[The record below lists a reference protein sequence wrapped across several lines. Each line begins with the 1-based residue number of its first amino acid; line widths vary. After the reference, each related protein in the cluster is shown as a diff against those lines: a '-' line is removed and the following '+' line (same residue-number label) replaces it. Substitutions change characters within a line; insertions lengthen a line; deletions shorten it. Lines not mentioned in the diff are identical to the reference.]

1 MPKYNATLLLS
12 ACGLIAAGFPSTG
25 LASVPFPGSP
35 PPAKAPDFPPFDSVS
50 KGFTEVRSTEDGVK
64 PLYRLWVNE
73 KTQQVLAELPRDY
86 QKRMVF
92 LGWTVSSGVPM
103 AGVQSGSLYGTW
115 KRFGKQLALVEPN
128 VAVRSTGDRES
139 KSAHRRVNTD
149 RVVLDVPIVA
159 MGPNGGPIINATNLF
174 VRGAGDFFGGIT
186 RGAKTNLAVV
196 KKTKAFPSNTELAF
210 EMPNRQ
216 GRFITLA
223 YSMRDLPRSNGYK
236 PRVADPRVGYFTTS
250 YQDVGDAAKDSPW
263 NRLIHRWHVE
273 KADKN
278 LELSP
283 PKQPIVFYLES
294 KIPVRYR
301 RWVREGVLEWN
312 KAFEEVGIVNAIEV
326 YQQDETTRAHMEK
339 DPEDARYNFIV
350 WTNSNMGFAIG
361 PSRVHPETGQILD
374 ADVVMDEGFVNSWV
388 KTWEDRLPEQ
398 ALEGMAP
405 ETLSWLGDRPQ
416 YDPRVLLAKPA
427 ERETTTRKL
436 MREAAAIR
444 ASGGSMMPSVLKQP
458 RILVAGDGDIEH
470 EMDQMAPICT
480 NGAMKSMNIA
490 LMRTSPA
497 LMSELLGRDASEGQ
511 QLDGVPEWYIG
522 PMLRDV
528 IMHEVGHTLGL
539 RHNFK
544 ASGIYD
550 LSEQHSEELQGRPI
564 AGSVMDYLPVNINME
579 AGEVQ
584 GPFTMETLGPYDY
597 WAIEFG
603 YGFSDPKEVAKR
615 CAEPLLNYATDE
627 DTYGADP
634 MARRFDNGK
643 NPLDYAENQM
653 KLVRKLRED
662 LLDRMVE
669 DGESWE
675 QARSGYGMLLSMQ
688 VGASSIAA
696 NWVGGSTIN
705 RDRRGDPGDRDP
717 IEPISADQQRA
728 ALNFVLNTMM
738 QDESFGLSPELL
750 RKMRVDKWYDEGGM
764 RGITDQGPYEVHDR
778 IGGLQRSAM
787 TMLLN
792 PGTLNRV
799 YDNEYRDTDLESPL
813 TVPEVLTT
821 VHKSI
826 WSELEGEVND
836 TYSARDPYISSLRR
850 NLQRAHLERMLD
862 MAGPSN
868 GFGAVS
874 TPVSTLTRR
883 QLRDLQRDLKGT
895 LARSSRLDPYTVA
908 HLQDAEVIIN
918 RALDSQYI
926 YNTDDIGGGGMSQ
939 MMMMF
944 GETEE

>member
-1 MPKYNATLLLS
+1 MPKHNATILLT
-12 ACGLIAAGFPSTG
+12 ACGLFAGGLPAATFAISSSQRAPQ
-25 LASVPFPGSP
+25 
-35 PPAKAPDFPPFDSVS
+35 KEAPDFPKFEDVS
-50 KGFTEVRSTEDGVK
+50 KGFTEIRSTEDGVK
-64 PLYRLWVNE
+64 PLYRLWVND

-92 LGWTVSSGVPM
+92 LGWTISSGIPM

-139 KSAHRRVNTD
+139 KSAHERVNTD
-149 RVVLDVPIVA
+149 RVVLDVPIVT

-174 VRGAGDFFGGIT
+174 VRGSGDFFGRLT
-186 RGAKTNLAVV
+186 RGAKTNLTVV
-196 KKTKAFPSNTELAF
+196 KKAKAFPSNTELAF
-210 EMPNRQ
+210 EMPNSS
-216 GRFITLA
+216 GKFITLA

-236 PRVADPRVGYFTTS
+236 PREADPRVGYFATG
-250 YQDVGDAAKDSPW
+250 YQDIGDASKDSPW
-263 NRLIHRWHVE
+263 KRHIHRWNIE
-273 KADKN
+273 KADKS

-301 RWVREGVLEWN
+301 RWVREGVIEWN
-312 KAFEEVGIVNAIEV
+312 RAFEEVGIVNAIEV
-326 YQQDETTRAHMEK
+326 YQQDAVTKAHMEK

-388 KTWEDRLPEQ
+388 KTWEDRMPEE
-398 ALEGMAP
+398 ALEGMSP

-427 ERETTTRKL
+427 ERETTSRRL
-436 MREAAAIR
+436 MREAAMLR
-444 ASGGSMMPSVLKQP
+444 ASGGSPMPSVLKQP
-458 RILVAGDGDIEH
+458 TVLVAGDGDIEH
-470 EMDQMAPICT
+470 EISQMAPICT

-497 LMSELLGRDASEGQ
+497 MMSELLGRDASQGQ

-550 LSEQHSEELQGRPI
+550 LSEQHSEEIAGKPI
-564 AGSVMDYLPVNINME
+564 AGSVMDYLPVNINMG
-579 AGEVQ
+579 AGETQ

-597 WAIEFG
+597 WAIEYG

-615 CAEPLLNYATDE
+615 CAEPQLAFATDE

-653 KLVRKLRED
+653 RLVEKLREN
-662 LLDRMVE
+662 LIDRMVQE
-669 DGESWE
+669 GESWE
-675 QARSGYGMLLSMQ
+675 QARRGYGMLLSMQ
-688 VGASSIAA
+688 VGASSIAG
-696 NWVGGSTIN
+696 NWIGGSTIH

-717 IEPISADQQRA
+717 IEAISAEQQRA
-728 ALNFVLNTMM
+728 ALNFVLETMM
-738 QDESFGLSPELL
+738 LEEAFGLTPELL
-750 RKMRVDKWYDEGGM
+750 KKMRMDKWYDEGGM

-778 IGGLQRSAM
+778 IGGLQQSAM

-799 YDNEYRDTDLESPL
+799 YDNEYRDSDLENPL
-813 TVPEVLTT
+813 TVPEVLDT
-821 VHKSI
+821 VHASI
-826 WSELEGEVND
+826 WTELDGEINGNY
-836 TYSARDPYISSLRR
+836 TAGDPYISSLRR

-862 MAGPSN
+862 MAGQNN

-874 TPVSTLTRR
+874 TAVSTLTRA
-883 QLRDLQRDLKGT
+883 QLRRLNTDIKET
-895 LARSSRLDPYTVA
+895 LGRRSKLDPYTVA
-908 HLQDAEVIIN
+908 HLQDAESIIS
-918 RALDSQYI
+918 RALNSQFI
-926 YNTDDIGGGGMSQ
+926 YNTSDIGGGGMSQ

-944 GETEE
+944 GEEKE